1 MKKDNKGSVRKTEDI
16 YEDGSTISAKQ
27 KLILDALLR
36 EYEIALMLDLS
47 KDTYE
52 VFKLSGRFARSLSPM
67 LRDKFSITMLE
78 IADGCIYSYDY
89 DLFIGAVSLEGLR
102 IRLESEEFC
111 SFVFR
116 AITSRGPEYFRM
128 RIIKAEELKAFVGV
142 SCIQD
147 EMSRE
152 LQQRKLFEGALDRA
166 RSADSAKSTFLTNMS
181 HDIRTPMNAI
191 IGFTNIASTHLNDTD
206 RVKDALDKIRTS
218 SNHLLSL
225 INDVLDMSRIE
236 SGRLTISENRC
247 DLRQIVENI
256 QGIMM
261 PQITEKGLDFTV
273 SMQTVVNPEVFC
285 DETRVTQILL
295 NLLSNA
301 VKYTPP
307 GGKVNLT
314 ILQKP
319 CISGR
324 RYCGYVFKVSDT
336 GIGIGKDFISHV
348 FEPFERET
356 GRTGNNTY
364 GSGLGMSIAKGIVD
378 MMGGNSRVESEEN
391 VGTEFIVELE
401 LRPLGGCGEQSPEQ
415 RAQVSEFVEDSGE
428 DMAVFRD
435 HEDRTKNRAGDV
447 GWIEGRR
454 LLLVEDNPL
463 NREIAEEMLMEDGFQ
478 VESAENGRKA
488 LQMITGADPWYYSAV
503 LMDIQMPVM
512 DGYEATKR
520 IRTLPDR
527 SRAQIPII
535 AMTANA
541 FKEDRSRAAESGMDA
556 YISKPVDVLTLRY
569 VLRRVLR

>member
-336 GIGIGKDFISHV
+336 GIGIGKDFIRHV

-378 MMGGNSRVESEEN
+378 MMGGNIRVESEEN

-463 NREIAEEMLMEDGFQ
+463 NREIAEEMLMEDGFK

-520 IRTLPDR
+520 IRTLPDC